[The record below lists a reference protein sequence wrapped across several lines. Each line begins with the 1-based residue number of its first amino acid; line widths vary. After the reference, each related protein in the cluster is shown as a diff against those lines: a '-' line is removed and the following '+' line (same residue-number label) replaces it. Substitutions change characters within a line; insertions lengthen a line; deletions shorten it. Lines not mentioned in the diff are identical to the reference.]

1 MRNERGGFLNR
12 DFVLGIVVTTL
23 TFLSVVLI
31 PLIGAMVIVLTPLPI
46 LFYYTKLG
54 RFKGFAVYG
63 ISLTLV
69 LLVLGFI
76 NPNNIFPLLFFVFIG
91 GTGIMLAEVLKKPLS
106 IEKALMIPLA
116 ALLTCGGCL
125 LLVHGYQTGSAP
137 WLLIENYVSSSI
149 RENIKIYEQ
158 LDISSEQITL
168 IKDYAGQIALLL
180 TRIFPAV
187 ILVSTS
193 LCLWLN
199 ILAARPLFQKHGLY
213 YPDFGDLTR
222 WKPPE
227 KMVWLLIT
235 TGGLLLVPFAVV
247 KYIGLN
253 LLIVCLFVYLCE
265 GMSIIGYFFKVKRV
279 PVFFKILFYVLILI
293 QQYLLFFVIALGLF
307 DLWADFRKLIKPA
320 QDPSV

>member
-1 MRNERGGFLNR
+1 LKNEWGGFLNR
-12 DFVLGIVVTTL
+12 DFILGIVITTL
-23 TFLSVVLI
+23 SFLSVVLI

-63 ISLTLV
+63 ISLALV
-69 LLVLGFI
+69 LLILRFI
-76 NPNNIFPLLFFVFIG
+76 NPDNIFSLLFFVFIG
-91 GTGIMLAEVLKKPLS
+91 DTGIMLAEVLRRSLS
-106 IEKALMIPLA
+106 IEKTLMIPLT

-125 LLVHGYQTGSAP
+125 LLFHGYQTGQAP
-137 WLLIENYVSSSI
+137 WQLIENYVSSSI

-168 IKDYAGQIALLL
+168 IKDYAGQIAGLL

-193 LCLWLN
+193 LCIWLN
-199 ILAARPLFQKHGLY
+199 ILAARSLFQKHGLY

-222 WKPPE
+222 WKAPE
-227 KMVWLLIT
+227 KMVWLLIA
-235 TGGLLLVPFAVV
+235 TGGLLLIPFTVV

-279 PVFFKILFYVLILI
+279 PVFFKFLFYVLILI
-293 QQYLLFFVIALGLF
+293 QQYLLLFVVALGLF
-307 DLWADFRKLIKPA
+307 DLWADFRKHVKPA